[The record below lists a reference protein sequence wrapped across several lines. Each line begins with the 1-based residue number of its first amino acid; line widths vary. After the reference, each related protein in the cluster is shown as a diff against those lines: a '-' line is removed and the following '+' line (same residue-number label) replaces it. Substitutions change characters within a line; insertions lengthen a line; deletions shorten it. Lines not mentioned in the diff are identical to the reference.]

1 MSRISGIVSG
11 RRTAALIAAA
21 VLFAVEVLVFVTSSF
36 FDHIIDHDEAYQA
49 LNCRF
54 YGDSPMAML
63 TFAIGHGWT
72 SVFGDTLLSLRLLA
86 RLCYLV
92 TVALPLWYFYRKTA
106 DAAWTFL
113 LGAFM
118 LALVQADHIL
128 FYGWDVGAFPFIS
141 ALLVGL
147 LCYLDRP
154 TVARATVCGALC
166 ALMILS
172 RVTTAVAGIP
182 ALFWII
188 IAGARRSPECGP
200 WRCAG
205 GAAVGFA
212 VAALA
217 GMLLLKGSVAGYMA
231 AWNGD
236 NIISGHGV
244 GDIADGYLR
253 SMKFAIRFCS
263 SYIGYDVQVAALCIL
278 AVAARRYGA
287 LLCGAGTVFLS
298 LKRILL
304 MHSGFMPMYFCFI
317 VLVLYA
323 PLRSLFGKEA
333 VRVDRVRYWLVIV
346 FAVLFAI
353 GSDSFLMKLMY
364 FYSVPVSML
373 LLWRWRRGFLKYM
386 FIMFT
391 VPTVAY
397 FACDRIQSFGEVVHL
412 GEKIP
417 RHNHI
422 YDTPDGYTW
431 IAPVVPVV
439 ESLKS
444 QGKSVGSYGVSRY
457 TVSYLLE
464 EGKPY
469 RFQDFHTYHV
479 GSTRRTLAEFCRR
492 YDVLVLSEYD
502 AGPEYGWRMPYREVD
517 SVVRANGFAEVAG
530 GGEFHVYEKRADK
543 HPVTLLD

>member
-36 FDHIIDHDEAYQA
+36 FDHIIDHDEAYPA

-188 IAGARRSPECGP
+188 VAGARRSPECGP

-236 NIISGHGV
+236 TIISGPV
-244 GDIADGYLR
+244 
-253 SMKFAIRFCS
+253 
-263 SYIGYDVQVAALCIL
+263 
-278 AVAARRYGA
+278 
-287 LLCGAGTVFLS
+287 LCGAGTVFLS

-323 PLRSLFGKEA
+323 PLRSLFGKET

-469 RFQDFHTYHV
+469 RFQDFHT
-479 GSTRRTLAEFCRR
+479 
-492 YDVLVLSEYD
+492 
-502 AGPEYGWRMPYREVD
+502 
-517 SVVRANGFAEVAG
+517 
-530 GGEFHVYEKRADK
+530 
-543 HPVTLLD
+543 

>member
-21 VLFAVEVLVFVTSSF
+21 LLFAVEVLVFVTSSF

-54 YGDSPMAML
+54 DGDSPMAML

-188 IAGARRSPECGP
+188 VAGARRWPEC
-200 WRCAG
+200 
-205 GAAVGFA
+205 
-212 VAALA
+212 
-217 GMLLLKGSVAGYMA
+217 
-231 AWNGD
+231 
-236 NIISGHGV
+236 
-244 GDIADGYLR
+244 
-253 SMKFAIRFCS
+253 
-263 SYIGYDVQVAALCIL
+263 
-278 AVAARRYGA
+278 
-287 LLCGAGTVFLS
+287 
-298 LKRILL
+298 
-304 MHSGFMPMYFCFI
+304 CF
-317 VLVLYA
+317 
-323 PLRSLFGKEA
+323 
-333 VRVDRVRYWLVIV
+333 
-346 FAVLFAI
+346 
-353 GSDSFLMKLMY
+353 
-364 FYSVPVSML
+364 
-373 LLWRWRRGFLKYM
+373 
-386 FIMFT
+386 
-391 VPTVAY
+391 
-397 FACDRIQSFGEVVHL
+397 
-412 GEKIP
+412 
-417 RHNHI
+417 
-422 YDTPDGYTW
+422 
-431 IAPVVPVV
+431 
-439 ESLKS
+439 
-444 QGKSVGSYGVSRY
+444 
-457 TVSYLLE
+457 
-464 EGKPY
+464 
-469 RFQDFHTYHV
+469 
-479 GSTRRTLAEFCRR
+479 
-492 YDVLVLSEYD
+492 
-502 AGPEYGWRMPYREVD
+502 
-517 SVVRANGFAEVAG
+517 
-530 GGEFHVYEKRADK
+530 
-543 HPVTLLD
+543 